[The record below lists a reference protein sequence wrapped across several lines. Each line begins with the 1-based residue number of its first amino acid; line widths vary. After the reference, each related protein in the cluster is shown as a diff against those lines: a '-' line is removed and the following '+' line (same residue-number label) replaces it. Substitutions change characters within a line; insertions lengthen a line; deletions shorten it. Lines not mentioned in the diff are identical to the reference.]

1 MIHRCRLTSGQAV
14 PGARDDAVRQAM
26 HRAGVHEAGVR
37 RADVHDAAVHD
48 AAFQGPVPHG
58 GPTEAEP
65 SLPAGAAEAFARDGV
80 IVIEDFVSRAACEAL
95 RERALELVA
104 ELAPRAPGTVFSTR
118 DQRHA
123 RDAYFEASANRIATF
138 FEEGAFDAQ
147 GNLCVPLER
156 AVNKLGHAMHDLD
169 PVFRAF
175 SAGPRLQA
183 VAQGLGL
190 ADPRLVQSMYIFKQ
204 PGIGGEVGCHQ
215 DSTYLYT
222 EPQTVLGLWL
232 AIEDAHRGN
241 GCLGGLAG
249 EHRRGLKEI
258 FRRQPDGTLKL
269 ERLQPDL
276 HWDLAGLEW
285 LEVPQGTLIAFN
297 GSFPHLSEAN
307 RSPQSRHAFT
317 LHAVSAAAHYP
328 ANNWIQRRPGIDPP
342 WRGFV

>member
-1 MIHRCRLTSGQAV
+1 MVHRCRL
-14 PGARDDAVRQAM
+14 
-26 HRAGVHEAGVR
+26 
-37 RADVHDAAVHD
+37 HDE
-48 AAFQGPVPHG
+48 QG
-58 GPTEAEP
+58 
-65 SLPAGAAEAFARDGV
+65 LPAAAATAFARDGV
-80 IVIEDFVSRAACEAL
+80 IVIEDFVSRAQCEVL
-95 RERALELVA
+95 RERAMALVA
-104 ELAPRAPGTVFSTR
+104 EHAPQAPGTVFSTR

-138 FEEGAFDAQ
+138 FEEGAFDAD
-147 GNLCVPLER
+147 GRLCVPLER

-175 SAGPRLQA
+175 SSGPRLQA

-190 ADPRLVQSMYIFKQ
+190 ADPQLVQSMYIFKQ

-222 EPQTVLGLWL
+222 EPESVLGLWF

-241 GCLGGLAG
+241 GCLGGLPG
-249 EHRRGLKEI
+249 EHHQGLKEI
-258 FRRQPDGTLKL
+258 FRRQPDGRLLL
-269 ERLQPDL
+269 EPLQPDL
-276 HWDLAGLEW
+276 SWGMSRLEW

-307 RSPQSRHAFT
+307 RSAQSRHAFT
-317 LHAVSAAAHYP
+317 LHAVSGGARYP
-328 ANNWIQRRPGIDPP
+328 DSNWIQRRNGIDPP